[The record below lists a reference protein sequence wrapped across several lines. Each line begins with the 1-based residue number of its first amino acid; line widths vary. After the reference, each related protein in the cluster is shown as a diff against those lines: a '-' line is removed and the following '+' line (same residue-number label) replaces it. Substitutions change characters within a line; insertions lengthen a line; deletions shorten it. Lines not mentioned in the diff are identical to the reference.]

1 MPVRSIFKALVCGL
15 LFGWLQFLAVSA
27 AQAHKSSD
35 SYLQIDATDKGLDVR
50 WDIALRDLDAAL
62 DLDANEDGKL
72 TWAEVKAA
80 WPRVQTYAMARLQIE
95 GCALRPV
102 RQALERRN
110 DGAYAVL
117 FLSSDCVLTK
127 PPSIAYTLLREVDPT
142 HRGIAKIQRSGQPMV
157 LSLLDPTHSAVLAAA
172 STQAAAAVAATAGSD
187 ATPTGSTRTDDA
199 AALPAS
205 KPMARAAAVTAT
217 VGPAGSSAAP
227 IAAAE
232 PALTSATGW
241 GFLREGIRHIL
252 TGYDHVLFLLC
263 LLLPSVMRRTPE
275 GWRPVEKLSQAVL
288 PVVGIV
294 SAFTIAHSITLALAA
309 TKVVSLSPSF
319 IEPAIAV
326 TIILAALD
334 NVWPIFP
341 VRRVVV
347 TFFFGLIHGFGFAG
361 VLAELNLPTADF
373 AWALLEFNVG
383 LELGQLLIVV
393 SVTAVLF
400 LLRQRPHYRAW
411 VIRGG
416 SYAAI
421 VVGVLWLIERTANVS
436 LIPMGS

>member
-1 MPVRSIFKALVCGL
+1 MPMRPLFKALVCGL
-15 LFGWLQFLAVSA
+15 LFGWLQFLAGGA
-27 AQAHKSSD
+27 ALAHKSSD
-35 SYLQIDATDKGLDVR
+35 SYLQIDASDKGLAVR

-62 DLDANEDGKL
+62 DLDADEDGKL

-117 FLSSDCVLTK
+117 FLSSDCVLAK
-127 PPSIAYTLLREVDPT
+127 APSMAYTLLREVDPT

-157 LSLLDPTHSAVLAAA
+157 LSLLDPTRPAVLAAA
-172 STQAAAAVAATAGSD
+172 SIATPTASAATAMPD
-187 ATPTGSTRTDDA
+187 ATLTSASNIAGA
-199 AALPAS
+199 AALP
-205 KPMARAAAVTAT
+205 
-217 VGPAGSSAAP
+217 GSSPMPSVILPASARP
-227 IAAAE
+227 SAAAE
-232 PALTSATGW
+232 PALTGATGW

-275 GWRPVEKLSQAVL
+275 GWRPVDKLSQAVL
-288 PVVGIV
+288 PLVGIV
-294 SAFTIAHSITLALAA
+294 SAFTVAHSITLALAA
-309 TKVVSLSPSF
+309 TKVVSLSPAF

-436 LIPMGS
+436 IIPMGS

>member
-1 MPVRSIFKALVCGL
+1 MSNIKPFLRWL
-15 LFGWLQFLAVSA
+15 LPLMLAGVGMA
-27 AQAHKSSD
+27 AQAHKASD
-35 SYLQIDATDKGLDVR
+35 SYLQLDAGEKGLEVR

-62 DLDANEDGKL
+62 DLDADEDGRL
-72 TWAEVKAA
+72 TWAEVKSA
-80 WPRVQTYAMARLQIE
+80 WPRIQTYATARLQIE

-117 FLSSDCVLTK
+117 FLSSDCLLPQ
-127 PPSIAYTLLREVDPT
+127 PPVISYTLLREVDPT
-142 HRGIAKIQRSGQPMV
+142 HRGIAKVQRPGQPTA
-157 LSLLDPTHSAVLAAA
+157 LSLLDPTRPAALANVAAAAAA
-172 STQAAAAVAATAGSD
+172 SSA
-187 ATPTGSTRTDDA
+187 STEPP
-199 AALPAS
+199 LSGAS
-205 KPMARAAAVTAT
+205 
-217 VGPAGSSAAP
+217 
-227 IAAAE
+227 
-232 PALTSATGW
+232 GW

-275 GWRPVEKLSQAVL
+275 GWRPVERLSQAVL

-294 SAFTIAHSITLALAA
+294 SAFTVAHSITLGLAA
-309 TKVVSLSPSF
+309 TKVVSLSPAF

-334 NVWPIFP
+334 NIWPVFP
-341 VRRVVV
+341 VRRVIV

-373 AWALLEFNVG
+373 AWALLEFNLG

-393 SVTAVLF
+393 SVTALLF
-400 LLRQRPHYRAW
+400 MLRRRPHYRSW

-416 SYAAI
+416 SFAAI
-421 VVGVLWLIERTANVS
+421 AVGVLWLVERTANVS
-436 LIPMGS
+436 LIAIGS

>member
-1 MPVRSIFKALVCGL
+1 MPMQSGSKALLCWLLFCGL
-15 LFGWLQFLAVSA
+15 QLLAGGA

-35 SYLQIDATDKGLDVR
+35 SYLQIDATDNGLTVR

-80 WPRVQTYAMARLQIE
+80 WPRLQTYAMARLQIE
-95 GCALRPV
+95 GCVLRPV

-117 FLSSDCVLTK
+117 FMSSDCVLTK
-127 PPSIAYTLLREVDPT
+127 TPSMAYTLLREVDPT

-157 LSLLDPTHSAVLAAA
+157 LSLLDPTHSAVLATP
-172 STQAAAAVAATAGSD
+172 STSGAATTLSEPRPTSASNIPG
-187 ATPTGSTRTDDA
+187 AT
-199 AALPAS
+199 ALPGSGPVPGA
-205 KPMARAAAVTAT
+205 
-217 VGPAGSSAAP
+217 VGPASSSAATNP
-227 IAAAE
+227 SSE
-232 PALTSATGW
+232 PALTGASAW

-275 GWRPVEKLSQAVL
+275 GWRPVERLSQAVL
-288 PVVGIV
+288 PLVGVV
-294 SAFTIAHSITLALAA
+294 SAFTVAHSITLGLAA
-309 TKVVSLSPSF
+309 TKVVSLSPAF

-400 LLRQRPHYRAW
+400 LLRQQPHYRSW

-421 VVGVLWLIERTANVS
+421 VVGGLWLIERTANVS
-436 LIPMGS
+436 IIPMGS

>member
-1 MPVRSIFKALVCGL
+1 MQVKHAVKALFCL
-15 LFGWLQFLAVSA
+15 LLVLAGST

-35 SYLQIDATDKGLDVR
+35 SYLQIDASEKGLDVR
-50 WDIALRDLDAAL
+50 WDIALRDLDAAI

-72 TWAEVKAA
+72 TWAEVKAS
-80 WPRVQTYAMARLQIE
+80 WPRVQAYAMARLQIE

-110 DGAYAVL
+110 DGAYAVM
-117 FLSSDCVLTK
+117 FLTSDCVLTK
-127 PPSIAYTLLREVDPT
+127 LPGIAYTLLREVDPT
-142 HRGIAKIQRSGQPMV
+142 HRGIAKIQRAGQPLV
-157 LSLLDPTHSAVLAAA
+157 LSLLDPTRSAVL
-172 STQAAAAVAATAGSD
+172 VAATTAVPT
-187 ATPTGSTRTDDA
+187 ATPTARSAAAGSERALTTAPTRQSAMSGSSPVANDA
-199 AALPAS
+199 APAN
-205 KPMARAAAVTAT
+205 T
-217 VGPAGSSAAP
+217 GAAP
-227 IAAAE
+227 NAAAE
-232 PALTSATGW
+232 PALSGATGW

-294 SAFTIAHSITLALAA
+294 SAFTVAHSITLALAA
-309 TKVVSLSPSF
+309 MKVVSLSPAF

-341 VRRVVV
+341 VRRIVV

-361 VLAELNLPTADF
+361 VLAELNLPTAEF

-393 SVTAVLF
+393 CVTAVLF
-400 LLRQRPHYRAW
+400 LLRQRPRYRSW

-436 LIPMGS
+436 IIPMGS

>member
-1 MPVRSIFKALVCGL
+1 MACAALA
-15 LFGWLQFLAVSA
+15 LAGIA
-27 AQAHKSSD
+27 AHAHKSSD
-35 SYLQIDATDKGLDVR
+35 SYLQIDATDKGLAVR

-62 DLDANEDGKL
+62 DLDTDEDGKL

-80 WPRVQTYAMARLQIE
+80 WPRVQAYAMARLQIDS
-95 GCALRPV
+95 CALRPV

-110 DGAYAVL
+110 DGAYAVM
-117 FLSSDCVLTK
+117 FLASDCVLAKT
-127 PPSIAYTLLREVDPT
+127 PQIAYTLLREVDPT
-142 HRGIAKIQRSGQPMV
+142 HRGIAKVQRTGQPMA
-157 LSLLDPTHSAVLAAA
+157 LSLLDPTRPAVVDPALVPAPAPAPAPASALAAEPVA
-172 STQAAAAVAATAGSD
+172 SVQPPTTASASRRMSPGPGS
-187 ATPTGSTRTDDA
+187 SQ
-199 AALPAS
+199 
-205 KPMARAAAVTAT
+205 TAT
-217 VGPAGSSAAP
+217 
-227 IAAAE
+227 AAAE
-232 PALTSATGW
+232 PALSGAAGW
-241 GFLREGIRHIL
+241 GFLREGMRHIL

-275 GWRPVEKLSQAVL
+275 GWRPVERLSQAVL

-294 SAFTIAHSITLALAA
+294 SAFTVAHSITLALAA
-309 TKVVSLSPSF
+309 TKVVSLSPAF

-347 TFFFGLIHGFGFAG
+347 TFFFGLIHGFGFAS
-361 VLAELNLPTADF
+361 VLAELNLPTAEF

-393 SVTAVLF
+393 SVTAALF
-400 LLRQRPHYRAW
+400 LLRQRPRYPSW

-421 VVGVLWLIERTANVS
+421 VVGGLWLIERTANVS
-436 LIPMGS
+436 IIPMGS